1 MPLVRSLLALADGFV
16 FATSNGQTHIFT
28 SGQLT
33 APQKLLPLASVEPIV
48 SAALSASLQGAEF
61 IGVHLTSVVPLQ
73 GTAIISND
81 PVPANWWQ

>member
-28 SGQLT
+28 SAQLT

-48 SAALSASLQGAEF
+48 SAALSASLMGAEF
-61 IGVHLTSVVPLQ
+61 IGIHLTSVVPLQ
-73 GTAIISND
+73 GAACISNSPID
-81 PVPANWWQ
+81 PNWWQ